1 MREMMPR
8 KTRRLVFMNHLLKI
22 FVRAREEAGQS
33 MTEYAL
39 IMAAIA
45 VVAYVAYTALGT
57 QVSTLVANVG
67 AKL

>member
-1 MREMMPR
+1 
-8 KTRRLVFMNHLLKI
+8 MNYLLKV

-45 VVAYVAYTALGT
+45 VVAAVAYTTLGSN
-57 QVSTLVANVG
+57 VSTLVNNV
-67 AKL
+67 ALKL